1 MIVIILLLGAFLSG
15 CYNVSTQVMPEN
27 PDVKAA
33 LAGED
38 CSSIIFGFGFG
49 HSTIAAAQKSNFH
62 TPGDSTSYRTDM
74 LTSPITKIR
83 TINIRESYIV
93 IGGERC
99 VEVIGEP

>member
-1 MIVIILLLGAFLSG
+1 MLVLVLLLGALLGG
-15 CYNVSTQVMPEN
+15 CYNISTQVMPEN

-33 LAGED
+33 IAGED
-38 CSSIIFGFGFG
+38 CSSIIFGVGFG
-49 HSTIAAAQKSNFH
+49 KSTIAAAQRSNFH
-62 TPGDSTSYRTDM
+62 VPGDSSSYRSDVST
-74 LTSPITKIR
+74 PITKIR